1 MEHLTAK
8 SNEKIKAAVSVRDS
22 ARTRREQHLFFL
34 EGARLCG
41 DAAENG
47 VTVLRSFFTPQA
59 LKKYPAQTEKIA
71 AVSKENYTVS
81 DELAQKLSDTQNSQG
96 VFCVCREPKKSADA
110 DKINPNGKYILLE
123 NVQDPSNLGAV
134 SRTAEAL
141 GIDGMFVCGGCDI
154 YNPKALRASMGS
166 ALRLNIV
173 SCSSAIEI
181 IEKMNSAGIMTLAST
196 PSKDSMLIT
205 DVSMDGGVCC
215 VVGNEGNGITP
226 ETMSACTHRVT
237 IPMGGRAESLNA
249 STAAAVLIWEMVRK

>member
-22 ARTRREQHLFFL
+22 AKARREQHLFFL

-41 DAAENG
+41 DAAENSVG
-47 VTVLRSFFTPQA
+47 IFRAFFTQQA
-59 LKKYPAQTEKIA
+59 LKKYPAQTEKIISA
-71 AVSKENYTVS
+71 ARESYTVS

-96 VFCVCREPKKSADA
+96 VFCVCREPEKAFGG
-110 DKINPNGKYILLE
+110 DKIDPNGKYILLE

-134 SRTAEAL
+134 SRTAEAI
-141 GIDGMFVCGGCDI
+141 GIDGLFVCGGCDI

-173 SCSSAIEI
+173 PCDSAVEI
-181 IEKMNSAGIMTLAST
+181 VEKMNAMGMTTLAST
-196 PSKDSMLIT
+196 PSRDSLLIT
-205 DVSMDGGVCC
+205 EVSMDGGVCC
-215 VVGNEGNGITP
+215 VVGNEGNGITAQ
-226 ETMSACTHRVT
+226 TMAACTHRVT

-249 STAAAVLIWEMVRK
+249 STAAAILIWEMVRK